1 MTTPT
6 RASEMDNLRAA
17 VRFHADRNDRIRKR
31 AEDAEAKVREL
42 RAEVNRLRAARQEAH
57 P

>member
-6 RASEMDNLRAA
+6 RASELDNLRSA
-17 VRFHADRNDRIRKR
+17 VRFHADRNEKIRKR

-42 RAEVNRLRAARQEAH
+42 RAEVARLRAERLEAH

>member
-6 RASEMDNLRAA
+6 RASEMENLRSA
-17 VRFHADRNDRIRKR
+17 VRFHADRNDKIRKR

-42 RAEVNRLRAARQEAH
+42 RAEVARLRAERLEAH

>member
-1 MTTPT
+1 MTEP
-6 RASEMDNLRAA
+6 RASELDNLRQM
-17 VRFHADRNDRIRKR
+17 VKFHADRNEKIRKR